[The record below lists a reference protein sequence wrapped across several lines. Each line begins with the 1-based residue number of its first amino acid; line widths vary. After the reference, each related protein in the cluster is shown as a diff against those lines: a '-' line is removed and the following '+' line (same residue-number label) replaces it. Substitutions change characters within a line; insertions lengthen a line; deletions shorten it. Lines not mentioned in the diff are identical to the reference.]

1 MILVLGEILFDVYED
16 HKRIGGAPFNFAC
29 HLRRLGFPVRL
40 ITRIG
45 NDAYGREIADI
56 LHGLGFDP
64 NDLQVDDAH
73 ATGVVQVVLDSGGV
87 PRFDIR
93 PDAAYDYL
101 DLKLD
106 LDRVSAPDRA
116 QIDLVYFG
124 TLIQRTARGFERTR
138 EFLAQAG
145 PGTLRFCD
153 LNLRPPYIF
162 PEVVAA
168 SLRLAD
174 ILKLNRD
181 EFEYVLAQCA
191 KEGAPIEAEAWL
203 MRHFG
208 IDTLALTDG
217 ARGSR
222 VFRDDQVVTAP
233 SPQTAVVVDT
243 VGAGDAY
250 AAILAAGILK
260 GLPMARTVA
269 LAGEFAAR
277 VCAISGAIPDD
288 MSLYPALV

>member
-1 MILVLGEILFDVYED
+1 MILVVGEILFDVYED

-40 ITRIG
+40 ITRVG
-45 NDAYGREIADI
+45 NDAYGREIAGI
-56 LHGLGFDP
+56 LRGSGFDP
-64 NDLQVDDAH
+64 GDLQVDDAH
-73 ATGVVQVVLDSGGV
+73 PTGAVQVELDSGGV

-101 DLKLD
+101 DL
-106 LDRVSAPDRA
+106 DRVSAQDLA
-116 QIDLVYFG
+116 QVDLVYFG
-124 TLIQRTARGFERTR
+124 TLIQRTRSGFDRTR
-138 EFLAQAG
+138 GFLAQAG

-153 LNLRPPYIF
+153 LNLRPPHIF

-168 SLRLAD
+168 SLQLAD

-181 EFEYVLAQCA
+181 EFDYVLAQSA
-191 KEGAPIEAEAWL
+191 TEGPMVEAETGL

-208 IDTLALTDG
+208 IETLALTDG

-222 VFRDDQVVTAP
+222 VFRDGQVFTAP
-233 SPQTAVVVDT
+233 SPQTSVVVDT

-250 AAILAAGILK
+250 AAVLAAGILK
-260 GLPMARTVA
+260 GVPLARTVA

-277 VCAISGAIPDD
+277 VCAISGAMPDD
-288 MSLYPALV
+288 LTLYPALV